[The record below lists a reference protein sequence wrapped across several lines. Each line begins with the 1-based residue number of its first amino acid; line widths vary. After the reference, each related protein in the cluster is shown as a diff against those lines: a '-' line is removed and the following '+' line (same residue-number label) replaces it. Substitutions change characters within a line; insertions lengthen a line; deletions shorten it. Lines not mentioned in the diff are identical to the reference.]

1 MPNWTPTPYSSN
13 VAGFGYDAATKTLT
27 VEFKSGGKYD
37 YQGVSSE
44 TFAGLQAAESK
55 GKFIGQHI
63 KGKHAH
69 VKQEAKK

>member
-1 MPNWTPTPYSSN
+1 MPNWTPTPDSSN
-13 VAGFGYDAATKTLT
+13 VVGFGYDPHTKILT

-63 KGKHAH
+63 RGKFQHMKH
-69 VKQEAKK
+69 K